1 MAVTVYKDADLLA
14 AYKQKNKTLLVFWGI
29 TLVYLAVCIAM
40 VVFHTSLPYASD
52 LDVIPQAVTYVLSAV
67 YVIIVFPFMVIKYHR
82 VKKYLTML
90 TFLSKGLKMMEINYF
105 YTFREQKLQKDNID
119 VLSCVFATWSKKK
132 EEWME
137 REIYADVEKPTPDID
152 SGDLVRYITQS
163 NILVQYEV
171 LQKHAYEF
179 YEEDDEDYEDEETP
193 TEETVAEEITE
204 ENKGE

>member
-82 VKKYLTML
+82 VKKYLAML
-90 TFLSKGLKMMEINYF
+90 TFLSKGLKMMETNYF

-137 REIYADVEKPTPDID
+137 REIYADIEKPTPDID

-193 TEETVAEEITE
+193 TEETAAEEITE